1 MMLGE
6 PQAAAARWRTF
17 LSCQASAGVR
27 LRDTNRAVG
36 RRRPRRSLCEGAD
49 MTPMTAREFMV
60 TDLVTFAPTDDVVR
74 AVQTLLD
81 HRISGAPVVER
92 DGRYLGVF
100 SEKCAMQVLLDAAYE
115 ELPTSEVRAFMDVE
129 AQTIAP
135 HTHLLSIAQVFLLT
149 PYRRLPVVED
159 GLLIGQVSRR
169 DVLRVWMEAIG
180 QMPHSSAK
188 IQLLYWSELFEQHE
202 APLA

>member
-1 MMLGE
+1 
-6 PQAAAARWRTF
+6 
-17 LSCQASAGVR
+17 
-27 LRDTNRAVG
+27 
-36 RRRPRRSLCEGAD
+36 

-60 TDLVTFAPTDDVVR
+60 TDLVTLSPTADVVE
-74 AVQTLLD
+74 AVQTLLR
-81 HRISGAPVVER
+81 HRIAGAPVVEP

-115 ELPTSEVRAFMDVE
+115 ELPTLDVRAFMDAE

-159 GLLIGQVSRR
+159 DMLLGQVTRS
-169 DVLRVWMEAIG
+169 DVLRVWMNTIEQA
-180 QMPHSSAK
+180 PSRSART
-188 IQLLYWSELFEQHE
+188 QLLYWNSLFERLE

>member
-1 MMLGE
+1 
-6 PQAAAARWRTF
+6 
-17 LSCQASAGVR
+17 
-27 LRDTNRAVG
+27 
-36 RRRPRRSLCEGAD
+36 

-60 TDLVTFAPTDDVVR
+60 TDLVTLDPTTDVV
-74 AVQTLLD
+74 AGVQTLLA
-81 HRISGAPVVER
+81 HRISGAPVVDR
-92 DGRYLGVF
+92 DGRYLGMF

-115 ELPTSEVRAFMDVE
+115 QLPTFAVSAFMDSE

-159 GLLIGQVSRR
+159 GVLLGQISRR
-169 DVLRVWMEAIG
+169 DVLRVWMEALEEAPRRSV
-180 QMPHSSAK
+180 QARLAHWNS
-188 IQLLYWSELFEQHE
+188 LFERHE